1 MLGYDVVVVGAEL
14 ARMRV
19 ALAAKDN
26 RPSVTVITKAH
37 PIRSH
42 SNATQA
48 VINATLTDKNDNCT
62 TSWL

>member
-1 MLGYDVVVVGAEL
+1 MLGYNVVVVGSGL
-14 ARMRV
+14 AGMRV